1 MRVRK
6 ESFLMFNP
14 PEDFLQ
20 FMRDVYGTEAA
31 NAWFQRLPSFLEE
44 CAERWQLTLLPPFEN
59 LSFHYVAPAIRA
71 DGTPVILK
79 TSEFSD
85 EFEHGLAALRI
96 FNGRG
101 IARLLECDEGKKVM
115 VLERLQPGTML
126 ESLVPEQDVQATSIL
141 AGVMRQLWRPV
152 LGKHTFPTVEQLG
165 QDLTQLRACYAGG
178 YGPFPPRLVEEA
190 MDLFATLSASAPQ
203 TMLLHGDLQHYNIL
217 RAQDTWL
224 AIDPKGVVGDPGY
237 EVGASFFNP
246 LPRILEVPNLEQ
258 MLARRVAQLSEELGM
273 ERARI
278 RGWGLAQCV
287 RNAWSMVANNQLSMN
302 PQGVLRCAE
311 ILSRLTV

>member
-6 ESFLMFNP
+6 EAFLMFHL
-14 PEDFLQ
+14 PEDFIHL
-20 FMRDVYGTEAA
+20 MREVYGTEAA

-44 CAERWQLTLLPPFEN
+44 YAERWQLTLLPPFEN

-85 EFEHGLAALRI
+85 EFEHALAALRI

-101 IARLLECDEGKKVM
+101 IARLLEYDEEKKVM
-115 VLERLQPGTML
+115 LLERLQPGTML

-141 AGVMRQLWRPV
+141 AGIMRQLWRPV
-152 LGKHTFPTVEQLG
+152 PREHTFPTVEQLG
-165 QDLTQLRACYAGG
+165 QDLTQLRAHYAGG

-190 MDLFATLSASAPQ
+190 MDLFATLSASAEES
-203 TMLLHGDLQHYNIL
+203 MLLHGDLQHYNIL
-217 RAQDTWL
+217 RSGETWL

-237 EVGASFFNP
+237 EVAASFFNP
-246 LPRILEVPNLEQ
+246 LPRILLVPNLEQ

-278 RGWGLAQCV
+278 RGWGLAQSV
-287 RNAWSMVANNQLSMN
+287 RNAWSMVAHNQLSQN